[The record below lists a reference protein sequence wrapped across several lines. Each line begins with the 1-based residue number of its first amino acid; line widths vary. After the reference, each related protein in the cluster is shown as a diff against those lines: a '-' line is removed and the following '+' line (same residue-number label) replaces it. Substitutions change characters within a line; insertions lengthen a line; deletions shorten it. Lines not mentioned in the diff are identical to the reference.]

1 MVIMESVNAR
11 SIWSEDR
18 SIWSK
23 LLVYQKAVL
32 KKLFKFRHRP
42 CEFGTKIVMTYG
54 TLRDFYEQL
63 FCGTFMSGCFEYES
77 LRQNQYLKE
86 RDLHLV
92 AFVVLSRLDI
102 FFCIRKTFS

>member
-1 MVIMESVNAR
+1 MVIMGSVNAR
-11 SIWSEDR
+11 RIWSEV
-18 SIWSK
+18 I
-23 LLVYQKAVL
+23 YQKAVW

-42 CEFGTKIVMTYG
+42 CKFGTKIAMTYG

-63 FCGTFMSGCFEYES
+63 FYVTFMSGCFEYES

-92 AFVVLSRLDI
+92 AFVVHSRFDI
-102 FFCIRKTFS
+102 FFYIRKTFS